1 MGDRALQAAR
11 AAGDRE
17 VETHALNN
25 IGCSLSVRDLTT
37 AQARLAQS
45 LDIALTDSLEEHAA
59 RAWTN
64 LAIVHADN
72 RMLAD
77 AEGTFRAGI
86 AYCDERDLDTWTLYM
101 MARLAGVLV
110 EQGRVDEPARLAAGV
125 LRHPHLPA
133 VSRIPA
139 LLATTTIAVCKGDPR
154 AVTQLSEL
162 DGLAHGSTQAQYRL
176 PVALLRA
183 EAAWTAGRGA
193 EIVTLT
199 QQEWSVDHG
208 AWEPWILA
216 ELAWWRRRGGAG
228 EPIAFELPEPFALMR
243 DGQAREASDAWTA
256 IGRPFW
262 AALALASGNPADTT
276 ETVSTLLRLDA
287 PASAHAVQRDLAHRG
302 LPVPRGPRA
311 AARANPAGLTAR
323 EIDIL
328 RLLVEGLS
336 NAEIATRLTLSE
348 RTVAHHVSAIL
359 RKLAVPSRARAAAA
373 AETILAT
380 VPPT

>member
-1 MGDRALQAAR
+1 M
-11 AAGDRE
+11 
-17 VETHALNN
+17 
-25 IGCSLSVRDLTT
+25 
-37 AQARLAQS
+37 
-45 LDIALTDSLEEHAA
+45 
-59 RAWTN
+59 
-64 LAIVHADN
+64 AIVRADN

-86 AYCDERDLDTWTLYM
+86 AYCDERDLNTWTLYM
-101 MARLAGVLV
+101 MACLAGVLV

-162 DGLAHGSTQAQYRL
+162 DGLADGSTQAQYRL

-243 DGQAREASDAWTA
+243 DGRASEASDAWTA

-262 AALALASGNPADTT
+262 AALALTSGNPADAA
-276 ETVSTLLRLDA
+276 EAVATLLRLDA

-302 LPVPRGPRA
+302 LPYRA
-311 AARANPAGLTAR
+311 DPEPQPEPTPPASPAARSTSFGSWSKACPTPRSPPDSPCPNAPSPTTSPPSSAN
-323 EIDIL
+323 
-328 RLLVEGLS
+328 
-336 NAEIATRLTLSE
+336 
-348 RTVAHHVSAIL
+348 SAY
-359 RKLAVPSRARAAAA
+359 RPGHEPPQPPRPSSQRCRQ
-373 AETILAT
+373 
-380 VPPT
+380 PRHK